1 MDEERKLEKV
11 PYKSRLIEKDE
22 LPAVFTEDISHHF
35 EKKEKELSKMRD
47 KKRVRYD
54 DGLSEE
60 QWLKAMDDDNDT
72 VEEAIKRKEE
82 RIAKKKRNKAIR
94 EGLLEEDIKDDEVG
108 EEDDEDFEEAA
119 QPRKRQ
125 RRARTPLPHI
135 DNDDISGDSG
145 NGGGAAIEL
154 DVDDDD
160 NEPETDGFTSK
171 CLSVIDEITALTDE
185 TDGHNLSDIFIKLP
199 SRKLY
204 PDYYLIIK
212 TSFH

>member
-1 MDEERKLEKV
+1 M
-11 PYKSRLIEKDE
+11 
-22 LPAVFTEDISHHF
+22 
-35 EKKEKELSKMRD
+35 
-47 KKRVRYD
+47 
-54 DGLSEE
+54 
-60 QWLKAMDDDNDT
+60 
-72 VEEAIKRKEE
+72 
-82 RIAKKKRNKAIR
+82 
-94 EGLLEEDIKDDEVG
+94 EEDIKDDEVG

-135 DNDDISGDSG
+135 DNDDINGDSG
-145 NGGGAAIEL
+145 NGGGGAAIEL
-154 DVDDDD
+154 DDDDDD